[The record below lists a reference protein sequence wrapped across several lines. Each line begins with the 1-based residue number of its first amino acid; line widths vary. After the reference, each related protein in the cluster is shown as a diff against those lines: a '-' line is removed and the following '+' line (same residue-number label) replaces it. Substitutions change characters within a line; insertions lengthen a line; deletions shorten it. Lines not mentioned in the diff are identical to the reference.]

1 MTKKTPPIWK
11 ILPVLEIMKSAYILW
26 QSCMPTIP
34 KTSRYTLAETID
46 KYFIQ
51 TIESILVASFL
62 ERQEKQPFVRKA
74 IISLD
79 TLKFLLYILWE
90 IKALD
95 TKKYALLSEPLAGA
109 GKQLGGWYGQL
120 TKIKLSR
127 QKVGREMKRVAT
139 KSRIVRVP
147 IVVEMVPIEHHLVVI
162 LDEIRHVVVLN
173 ELYKM
178 PSMPPPLKILF
189 K

>member
-1 MTKKTPPIWK
+1 M
-11 ILPVLEIMKSAYILW
+11 W
-26 QSCMPTIP
+26 QSYVSIIP

-62 ERQEKQPFVRKA
+62 EKQEKQPFVRKA

-95 TKKYALLSEPLAGA
+95 TKKYTILSEPLAIA
-109 GKQLGGWYGQL
+109 GKQLGGWHGQ
-120 TKIKLSR
+120 
-127 QKVGREMKRVAT
+127 
-139 KSRIVRVP
+139 IVKQ
-147 IVVEMVPIEHHLVVI
+147 
-162 LDEIRHVVVLN
+162 N
-173 ELYKM
+173 SSNKM
-178 PSMPPPLKILF
+178 SEEK
-189 K
+189 

>member
-1 MTKKTPPIWK
+1 
-11 ILPVLEIMKSAYILW
+11 MKSAYVMW
-26 QSCMPTIP
+26 QGYLSVIP

-62 ERQEKQPFVRKA
+62 EKQEKQPFVRKA

-95 TKKYALLSEPLAGA
+95 TKKYTALSEPLAGA
-109 GKQLGGWYGQL
+109 GKQLGGWHGQL
-120 TKIKLSR
+120 VKQNPPAAKT
-127 QKVGREMKRVAT
+127 REK
-139 KSRIVRVP
+139 
-147 IVVEMVPIEHHLVVI
+147 
-162 LDEIRHVVVLN
+162 
-173 ELYKM
+173 
-178 PSMPPPLKILF
+178 
-189 K
+189 

>member
-1 MTKKTPPIWK
+1 MTNKTPPTWK
-11 ILPVLEIMKSAYILW
+11 ILPVLEIIKSAYILW
-26 QSCMPTIP
+26 QNYLPTIP

-51 TIESILVASFL
+51 TIESILIASFL

-95 TKKYALLSEPLAGA
+95 TKKFTALSEPLAIA
-109 GKQLGGWYGQL
+109 GKQLGGWHGQL
-120 TKIKLSR
+120 VKQNPDARSGK
-127 QKVGREMKRVAT
+127 
-139 KSRIVRVP
+139 
-147 IVVEMVPIEHHLVVI
+147 
-162 LDEIRHVVVLN
+162 
-173 ELYKM
+173 
-178 PSMPPPLKILF
+178 
-189 K
+189 